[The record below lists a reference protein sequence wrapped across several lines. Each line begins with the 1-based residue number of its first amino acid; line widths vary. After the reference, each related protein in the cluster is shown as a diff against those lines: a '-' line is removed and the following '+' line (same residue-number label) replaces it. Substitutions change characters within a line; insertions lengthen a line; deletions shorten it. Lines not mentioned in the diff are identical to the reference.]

1 MKYCINTCIAL
12 GLAISLSASA
22 DDTEIFTGA
31 GAAGNQNILMI
42 MDTSRSMSAW
52 ADTSEEPYSS
62 SETYESYG
70 FDRNALYLLPNND
83 NLESLSNEE
92 ISQIKAN
99 EITEES
105 INCSARDNILSS
117 LFDTGR
123 AVASYAFFQPGEGWE
138 TSTVSK
144 DSGTITQ
151 CRERTTYIYKGTTY
165 SYLSNTNKFQRDGS
179 AYTNERER
187 FVCTRF
193 IPILGFC
200 IGGRTVSFE
209 YRWNNNVYTQVVTGN
224 YLNYQGWDGKEPEQ
238 LMRID
243 AVKRAAK
250 EVVGSLSSPDI
261 NVGLMR
267 FNSDHS
273 PNRRDGRS
281 FTQTGEGGYLA
292 LPLTSVSELGNQF
305 NEQLD
310 SFDAIGG
317 TPLQQTL
324 YEAYSYFS
332 GGEVTYGDPAY
343 YAEWDKPIL
352 DDWRTDSTGNN
363 PGIIRMLETSGGDY
377 YSNVDFFTTKSAA
390 TRDGNYIKP
399 DFQGCQPTNRIVFFS
414 DGAASGFDDA
424 EDKIEA
430 IDKSINCSG
439 PDCLNA
445 LATYMSQVSELDIT
459 INTIGGFVSAND
471 SATKTLADL
480 ASAGEG
486 TFYPADDY
494 RELVDAFSEAII
506 GDLIEEPSTF
516 TSPAIAVSS
525 YNSLKAS
532 NDLYYAVFE
541 PKVDG
546 TWRGNLKRY
555 QISTRGIVDRYG
567 NLAINPDTG
576 FFNVNATSL
585 WSETQDG
592 ADVSQGGVV
601 ERFNDIDRRSVYGV
615 INGSLIPLS
624 EEIIND
630 LDDELL
636 GVDVLRGSDALDIP
650 EENLG
655 AKARLAKW
663 IMGKNA
669 DDSKRLSMEDPI
681 HSRPIV
687 FNYEDNR
694 RLVFIGTNGGYLHAF
709 DADTGLEQYSI
720 IPQEVLKNPL
730 YYVDPVDFRSA
741 DKMYGLDGPVS
752 FYHNDKDRDSRIDSG
767 EEAYLY
773 IGMRRGGHTYYAF
786 DISNYS
792 TPKLLWQKNG
802 AYVDQPKKNIPEVSE
817 GFSQLGQTWSTLKP
831 ALVKNKGVVL
841 IAGGGYDPIEDGST
855 STGPKKR
862 LEHDKG
868 NTIYMLDP
876 LTGEV
881 VWDAYKDLP
890 ELSNSMTSSFA
901 SDISPVDTN
910 NDGFIDIFFAADVGG
925 RIWRFDIYD
934 QGITG
939 DVIADLSTG
948 SNGGNRRFYNS
959 PDVSEQ
965 NGRLMISIGSGYR
978 AHPLATNVDDYFY
991 LLLDTNG
998 FNKVKDEPYDKI
1010 SFSDLKEWSSATV
1023 TTVDQIDT
1031 DISNVSKGW
1040 YVDLSLTGEKVIN
1053 PSITFQGVVMFNT
1066 FAPNNDT
1073 ELSACSGNLGLTK
1086 SYLLAVTDYAEK
1098 VCDDECGEPT
1108 TTSTTIGPPTL
1119 IGPFSKCEIEG
1130 ECDDPST
1137 EETDKLPPSCEDS
1150 EIIVIAGTSTRTAPA
1165 NACELFERNYWEEK
1179 L

>member
-1 MKYCINTCIAL
+1 MKHCINTCIAL
-12 GLAISLSASA
+12 GLAISLSVSA

-70 FDRNALYLLPNND
+70 FDRNALYLLPNNN

-105 INCSARDNILSS
+105 INCSARDTIFSNLAN
-117 LFDTGR
+117 TGR
-123 AVASYAFFQPGEGWE
+123 SVASYAFFQPGEGWE

-144 DSGTITQ
+144 DTGTITQ
-151 CRERTTYIYKGTTY
+151 CRERSRYIYEINGQKNEFTY
-165 SYLSNTNKFQRDGS
+165 LTNTAGYQRYGQP
-179 AYTNERER
+179 YTNIGREFFCYLFCFGR
-187 FVCTRF
+187 F
-193 IPILGFC
+193 
-200 IGGRTVSFE
+200 GGYYE
-209 YRWNNNVYTQVVTGN
+209 YYDYKWDNNVYTQIVTGN
-224 YLNYQGWDGKEPEQ
+224 YLNYQGWDGKEPER

-243 AVKRAAK
+243 AVKKAAK

-267 FNSDHS
+267 FNSEYT
-273 PNRRDGRS
+273 PTGRS
-281 FTQTGEGGYLA
+281 SDVETISGGYLA
-292 LPLTSVSELGNQF
+292 LPLTSVSELGSQF
-305 NEQLD
+305 DEKLD

-317 TPLQQTL
+317 TPLEQTL
-324 YEAYSYFS
+324 YEAYAYFS
-332 GGEVTYGDPAY
+332 GGKVTYGDPAY
-343 YAEWDKPIL
+343 YAKWDKPISEG
-352 DDWRTDSTGNN
+352 WRNSTDTDN
-363 PGIIRMLETSGGDY
+363 PGIINFRFAPNSDY
-377 YSNVDFFTTKSAA
+377 FSNVEFFTTKSAS

-399 DFQGCQPTNRIVFFS
+399 DFQGCQPTNRIVYFS
-414 DGAASGFDDA
+414 DGAASDFDDA
-424 EDKIEA
+424 EANIEA
-430 IDKSINCSG
+430 IDNSIKCSENG
-439 PDCLNA
+439 CLNA
-445 LATYMSQVSELDIT
+445 LANYMSRVSELDIT

-592 ADVSQGGVV
+592 ADVSKGGVV
-601 ERFNDIDRRSVYGV
+601 ERFNDIDKRSVYGV

-624 EEIIND
+624 EETIND

-636 GVDVLRGSDALDIP
+636 GVDVLRGNDALDVP

-730 YYVDPVDFRSA
+730 YYVDPVEFRSA

-786 DISNYS
+786 DISSYS

-855 STGPKKR
+855 STGPEKR
-862 LEHDKG
+862 LTHDTG

-881 VWDAYKDLP
+881 VWDAYRDVPGLAG
-890 ELSNSMTSSFA
+890 LMTSSFA

-925 RIWRFDIYD
+925 RIWRFDIFE

-998 FNKVKDEPYDKI
+998 FDKVKDEPYDKI

-1098 VCDDECGEPT
+1098 VCGDECGEPT